1 METSVKIFLNKA
13 PFIKL
18 LLPLVAGIAVQ
29 YLTNFGIFIPALI
42 AAAAILCFIGFA
54 FLSPYQKLQL
64 AFIKNIS
71 LDMLVFALGM
81 FLFVIEDVRYHKSW
95 FGHWYQPGQLVTI
108 ALLEKPVEKPNS
120 FKADA
125 EVLVLTDSTSNK
137 YATGRLIVYFKKDT
151 SVQLLK
157 PGSRVT
163 FKRSLQ
169 EIKNSGNPGAF
180 DYKRY
185 ALFNGITHT
194 VYLTDQDYVL
204 SKSESISF
212 FSKVL
217 NGMRA
222 YVLHTLKRFIP
233 GKKEQGLAEAL
244 LIGYKDDL
252 DRDLLQSYT
261 NTGVVHV
268 IAVSGM
274 HLALIFWLLNLLF
287 KPFLARHAT
296 AWLHPVLIISILWV
310 FTFIAGGAASIV
322 RAAVMFSCIVLGTAF
337 KKKASVY
344 NTLAASAFLL
354 LCYNPYWLWD
364 AGFQLSYAAVLSIV
378 IFYRPLYNLVSI
390 KNKTLDWIWQ
400 LLCVSM
406 AAQVLTTPIALY
418 HFHQFPVYFLITNL
432 LVVPA
437 SGLVLIGELILVKL
451 SPVTVVAAFL
461 GNVLSAIIWWMN
473 SFIET
478 LERFPFA
485 VWDGIQI
492 SLLQVVLL
500 YVIIIAVAVLLLSAK
515 HDEIIFGKKKRWLW
529 FALASLT
536 VFLMVNAIHLYH
548 VSQQR
553 KMIVY
558 NISKHDAIDFIDGS
572 YFVAVTDAALPE
584 NKRLISM
591 HLQPA
596 RTFMKVQRADSLSG
610 ISITNN
616 AISFFDKRILVVN
629 SSINTNAHAQNK
641 TVVDVVVLAGN
652 PRLYIADLL
661 KVIKPKEIVISGSAP
676 AWKAGYWR
684 KDCDSLQIPCHD
696 VAQKGA
702 FVMSLR

>member
-29 YLTNFGIFIPALI
+29 YLVGFDILIPALI
-42 AAAAILCFIGFA
+42 AAAAMLCFICFA
-54 FLSPYQKLQL
+54 FLSPYLKLKLVFIRNTSL
-64 AFIKNIS
+64 A
-71 LDMLVFALGM
+71 LLVFALGL
-81 FLFVIEDVRYHKSW
+81 FLFIIKDVRYHKSW
-95 FGHWYQPGQLVTI
+95 FGHQYQQGQLFTVS
-108 ALLEKPVEKPNS
+108 LLEKPVEKPNS

-125 EVLVLTDSTSNK
+125 EVLSLTDSIGNDF
-137 YATGRLIVYFKKDT
+137 ATGRVIVYFKKDT
-151 SVQLLK
+151 SIKFLK
-157 PGSRVT
+157 AGSQIT
-163 FKRSLQ
+163 FKKSLQ

-194 VYLTDQDYVL
+194 VYLTGQDYVL
-204 SKSESISF
+204 SESENISF

-217 NGMRA
+217 NDMRA
-222 YVLHTLKRFIP
+222 YVLHIVKRFIP

-287 KPFLARHAT
+287 KPLLKRRAT
-296 AWLHPVLIISILWV
+296 AWLHPVLIIFILWI
-310 FTFIAGGAASIV
+310 FTFVAGGAASIV
-322 RAAVMFSCIVLGTAF
+322 RAAVMFTCIVLGSAF

-378 IFYRPLYNLVSI
+378 IFYRPLYNMAYI
-390 KNKTLDWIWQ
+390 NNKMLDGIWQ

-406 AAQVLTTPIALY
+406 AAQILTTPIALY

-432 LVVPA
+432 LVVPV
-437 SGLVLIGELILVKL
+437 SSMVLIGQLVLVML
-451 SPVTVVAAFL
+451 SPIAVVAVFL
-461 GNVLSAIIWWMN
+461 GNVLSSVIWWMN

-478 LERFPFA
+478 LEGFPFA
-485 VWDGIQI
+485 VWEGIQI
-492 SLLQVVLL
+492 NLLQVVLL
-500 YVIIIAVAVLLLSAK
+500 YMAIIAVAVLLLSVK
-515 HDEIIFGKKKRWLW
+515 YDEIVFGNRKRWLW
-529 FALASLT
+529 LALVSTAA
-536 VFLMVNAIHLYH
+536 FLMVNANHLYSA
-548 VSQQR
+548 SQQR
-553 KMIVY
+553 TMIVY
-558 NISKHDAIDFIDGS
+558 NISKHDAIDFIDGRS
-572 YFVAVTDAALPE
+572 FVAVTDAALLE

-596 RTFMKVQRADSLSG
+596 RTFIRVQPVDSFNGLS
-610 ISITNN
+610 ISKN
-616 AISFFDKRILVVN
+616 AISFFNKRILVVN
-629 SSINTNAHAQNK
+629 STLSANAHAQNK
-641 TVVDVVVLAGN
+641 TEVDVVVLTGN
-652 PRLYIADLL
+652 PRLYISDLL
-661 KVIKPKEIVISGSAP
+661 KVIMPKQIVISGSAP
-676 AWKAGYWR
+676 AWKARYWR
-684 KDCDSLQIPCHD
+684 QDCDSMQIACHD